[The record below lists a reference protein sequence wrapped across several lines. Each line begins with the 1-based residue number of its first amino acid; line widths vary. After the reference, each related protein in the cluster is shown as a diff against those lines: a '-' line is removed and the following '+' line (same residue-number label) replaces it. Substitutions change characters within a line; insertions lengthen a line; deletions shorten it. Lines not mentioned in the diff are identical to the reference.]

1 MKDYTHTSSTV
12 IEAIESKFTTDVQ
25 KKYDVPQLH
34 DLYEQMRYRF
44 QTAEY
49 VYAGME
55 NDHYRLSDIL
65 EVLTKEEFIQWYNEM
80 LRVNP
85 PTIEVGMPCTVY
97 YSVYYYSDHRAATVT
112 KVEYYKDGRKDAAG
126 NRIPKLIGTN
136 LNKVKCIDYYAGDYK
151 VFPMTGKDLEIVH
164 DEFTIRKHGRWISK
178 GNETG
183 DGLSL
188 GIGYWDHYIDPSF

>member
-1 MKDYTHTSSTV
+1 MKDYTHNTSELLDQ
-12 IEAIESKFTTDVQ
+12 IEAKFVTDIQ
-25 KKYDVPQLH
+25 KKYDIPQLH
-34 DLYEQMRYRF
+34 DLYEQVRYRF

-55 NDHYRLSDIL
+55 NEHYHYSDIL

-97 YSVYYYSDHRAATVT
+97 YWSDHRAATIT

-126 NRIPKLIGTN
+126 NRIPKLLGTN
-136 LNKVKCIDYYAGDYK
+136 LNEVKCIDYYAGNYE
-151 VFPMTGKDLEIVH
+151 VFPMTDPEQLKLVH

-188 GIGYWDHYIDPSF
+188 GIGYWNHYIDPSF

>member
-1 MKDYTHTSSTV
+1 MKDYTHNTSELLNQ
-12 IEAIESKFTTDVQ
+12 IEAKFTTDFQ

-34 DLYEQMRYRF
+34 DIYEQVRYRF

-97 YSVYYYSDHRAATVT
+97 YYSDHRAATVT

-136 LNKVKCIDYYAGDYK
+136 LNEVKCLDYYAGNYE
-151 VFPMTGKDLEIVH
+151 VIPMTDPEQLKLVH
-164 DEFTIRKHGRWISK
+164 DEFTIRKRGCWISK